1 MNNLARVF
9 NLRAGLTGA
18 DDTLPKR
25 LQTEPIKAGGSKGAM
40 IPPAELKRMLSD
52 YYSERGWTADGV
64 PTREK
69 LMALELD
76 EAVPFVPAAA
86 AQ

>member
-1 MNNLARVF
+1 
-9 NLRAGLTGA
+9 
-18 DDTLPKR
+18 
-25 LQTEPIKAGGSKGAM
+25 M
-40 IPPAELKRMLSD
+40 IPPAELERMLSD
-52 YYSERGWTADGV
+52 YYTERGWTADGV

-69 LMALELD
+69 LTALELD